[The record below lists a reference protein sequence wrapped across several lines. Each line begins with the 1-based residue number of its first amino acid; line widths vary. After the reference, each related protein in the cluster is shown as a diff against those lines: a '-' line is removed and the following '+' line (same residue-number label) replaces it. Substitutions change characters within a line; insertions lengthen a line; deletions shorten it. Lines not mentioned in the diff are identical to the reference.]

1 MELTNKELINKLSAK
16 EYNLSSGW
24 KIMTANLK
32 RHLEDVDDLESYYSQ
47 EIIPRI
53 FHWPENSIQ
62 NINQLQILETDPT
75 CSIFYNTLCN
85 TVDYGPPGINLYNN
99 VQCDRIQQVW
109 SIYNVVSRLNLDL
122 NKKDEIVFEFG
133 AGTGQMADVLHDLNF
148 GGQHIVY
155 DLPLMTVIQRYFVAK
170 RNIKYA
176 YILDDDHEKNII
188 NGTNYL
194 PCNQNESEQYV
205 MGLPNINF
213 IATFSLTETD
223 IETHNKFAN
232 YMLNFSRI
240 YIVYS
245 LNQTITEDFID
256 NVGYIQSMKE
266 KLENTHYCYIGEN
279 HGNGNVFMAVK
290 KELTHGEISI
300 N

>member
-1 MELTNKELINKLSAK
+1 MKVSNKELISKLSTK

-32 RHLEDVDDLESYYSQ
+32 RYLEEVDDLESYYSQ

-75 CSIFYNTLCN
+75 SIFYKTLCK
-85 TVDYGPPGINLYNN
+85 TTDYGPPGINLYNN

-109 SIYNVVSRLNLDL
+109 SIYNVASRLKLDL
-122 NKKDEIVFEFG
+122 NKKDEIILEFG

-155 DLPLMTVIQRYFVAK
+155 DLPLMTVIQRYFIAK
-170 RNIKYA
+170 RNIKCA
-176 YILDDDHEKNII
+176 YILDDDHEKTII

-194 PCNQNESEQYV
+194 PCNQTESEKYI

-256 NVGYIQSMKE
+256 NVEYVQSMKK

-279 HGNGNVFMAVK
+279 YGNGNVFMAVK
-290 KELTHGEISI
+290 KELTNGEISI